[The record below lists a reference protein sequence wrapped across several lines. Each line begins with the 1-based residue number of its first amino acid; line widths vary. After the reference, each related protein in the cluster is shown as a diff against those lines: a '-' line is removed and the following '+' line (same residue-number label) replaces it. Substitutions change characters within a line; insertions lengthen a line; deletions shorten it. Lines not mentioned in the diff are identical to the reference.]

1 MKLLMLRIEKR
12 LVTYIFLKQ
21 NETYTYI
28 TNVLR
33 GCTAHGYDAKGN
45 TLFLGMKN
53 TFMKS
58 QEPMLGEGRTN
69 NYISVIFNFRPKEQ
83 KF

>member
-1 MKLLMLRIEKR
+1 MFIFMKPTKHRI
-12 LVTYIFLKQ
+12 
-21 NETYTYI
+21 
-28 TNVLR
+28 

-58 QEPMLGEGRTN
+58 QEPMLGEGR
-69 NYISVIFNFRPKEQ
+69 RK
-83 KF
+83 